1 MGWCFKLD
9 FKIISHGEQ
18 INLNISNNTGNTDNI
33 NNEDIVQAVTAKD
46 KGYREE
52 DLKEA
57 VDKLNKFLKNENTYV
72 EYSIHE
78 KFGDVMIKIINK
90 DTKEVI
96 MECPPKK
103 ILDLVAKMMELVG
116 VAVDKKA

>member
-1 MGWCFKLD
+1 MMEIKVTSQG
-9 FKIISHGEQ
+9 GQ
-18 INLNISNNTGNTDNI
+18 ANLNVVKNAEVKQVVVNKDVI
-33 NNEDIVQAVTAKD
+33 EAVTTKD

-52 DLKEA
+52 DITKA
-57 VDKLNKFLKNENTYV
+57 IDKLNKFLKDEHTYA

-78 KFGDVMIKIINK
+78 KLGDVMIKIINQ

-103 ILDLVAKMMELVG
+103 ILDLVAKMCELVG
-116 VAVDKKA
+116 IAIDKKA

>member
-1 MGWCFKLD
+1 MEIKVTSQG
-9 FKIISHGEQ
+9 GQ
-18 INLNISNNTGNTDNI
+18 ANLNMIQSKEVNKLSGN
-33 NNEDIVQAVTAKD
+33 KD
-46 KGYREE
+46 VVEAITNKNKGYREE
-52 DLKEA
+52 DLAKA
-57 VDKLNKFLKNENTYV
+57 VDKLNKFLRDEHTYA

-78 KFGDVMIKIINK
+78 KLGDIMVKIINQ

-116 VAVDKKA
+116 VAIDKKA

>member
-1 MGWCFKLD
+1 MEMKVASQGGQVNLSTVKNPEI
-9 FKIISHGEQ
+9 KQ
-18 INLNISNNTGNTDNI
+18 IAEN
-33 NNEDIVQAVTAKD
+33 KD
-46 KGYREE
+46 VV
-52 DLKEA
+52 EA
-57 VDKLNKFLKNENTYV
+57 VSAKGKDYKKEDVIKAIDKLNEFLKDEHTYE

-78 KFGDVMIKIINK
+78 KLGDVMVKIISE

-116 VAVDKKA
+116 VAIDKKA

>member
-1 MGWCFKLD
+1 MD
-9 FKIISHGEQ
+9 FKVTSQGGQ
-18 INLNISNNTGNTDNI
+18 ASLGNTSYIDSNI
-33 NNEDIVQAVTAKD
+33 EVKQVPVGKDAVKAVTGKD

-52 DLKEA
+52 DIAKA
-57 VDKLNKFLKNENTYV
+57 VDKLNKFLKHENTYA
-72 EYSIHE
+72 EYSVHD
-78 KFGDVMIKIINK
+78 KLGDIMIKIVDQ

-103 ILDLVAKMMELVG
+103 ILDLVAKMMELTG

>member
-1 MGWCFKLD
+1 MD
-9 FKIISHGEQ
+9 FKVTSQGGQ
-18 INLNISNNTGNTDNI
+18 SNLNTSSSIETKSDNRVNKDVVEAI
-33 NNEDIVQAVTAKD
+33 TAKD

-57 VDKLNKFLKNENTYV
+57 LDKLNKFLNHENTYA
-72 EYSIHE
+72 EYSFHE
-78 KFGDVMIKIINK
+78 VLGSTMVKVINK

-103 ILDLVAKMMELVG
+103 ILDLVAKMMELAG
-116 VAVDKKA
+116 VAIDKKA

>member
-1 MGWCFKLD
+1 MD
-9 FKIISHGEQ
+9 FKVVSQGGQ
-18 INLNISNNTGNTDNI
+18 ANLNVLNNTDNTVKA
-33 NNEDIVQAVTAKD
+33 NNNKDVIKEVEAKD

-57 VDKLNKFLKNENTYV
+57 VDKLNKFLNQENTYV
-72 EYSIHE
+72 EYSVHKE
-78 KFGDVMIKIINK
+78 FGDIMVKIINQ

-103 ILDLVAKMMELVG
+103 ILDLVAKMMELSG
-116 VAVDKKA
+116 VAIDKKV